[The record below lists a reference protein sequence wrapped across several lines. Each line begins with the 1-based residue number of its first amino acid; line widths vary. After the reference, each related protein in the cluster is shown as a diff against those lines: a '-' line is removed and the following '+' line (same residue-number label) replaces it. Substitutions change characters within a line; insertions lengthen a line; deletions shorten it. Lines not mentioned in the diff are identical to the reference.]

1 MSVEIESMRATG
13 QLGFII
19 GAFVISLLL
28 AGVWLIISKAIPPLR
43 RKLHVSFGTAIALV
57 FIPLLITIDG
67 PNIFNITGTLLSI
80 GLLFL
85 ALQVSTKRKL
95 LTIKS

>member
-1 MSVEIESMRATG
+1 MSAEVESMRATG

-19 GAFVISLLL
+19 GAFVVSLLIT
-28 AGVWLIISKAIPPLR
+28 GVWLIISKAIPPLR
-43 RKLHVSFGTAIALV
+43 RKLHVSLGTAIALV
-57 FIPLLITIDG
+57 FVPLLITIDG

-85 ALQVSTKRKL
+85 AVQVGTKRKL
-95 LTIKS
+95 SAIKS